1 MYYCT
6 KCNSMISAEQ
16 EQKLKC
22 EECGSDLI
30 ETAITEKQWKKMPK
44 MAKYRTLSDYKYY
57 PDEIELAK
65 DISKQEDDL
74 IPTPIRYFLL
84 ICLIIIMITRL
95 FPDLFVRDHSAE
107 EISSG
112 TISWNGTIYK
122 QSEGKYVRGG
132 RSFVGY

>member
-1 MYYCT
+1 M
-6 KCNSMISAEQ
+6 
-16 EQKLKC
+16 KC

-84 ICLIIIMITRL
+84 ICLIIIMITSVVAR
-95 FPDLFVRDHSAE
+95 
-107 EISSG
+107 SG
-112 TISWNGTIYK
+112 LI
-122 QSEGKYVRGG
+122 
-132 RSFVGY
+132 